1 MVTRTMLTTRG
12 SSPLARGL
20 LFALLQSVEH
30 VGIIPARAGFTSGTR
45 ASQSTA
51 TDHPRSRGVYPTGCG
66 PLVLGPG
73 SSPLARGLLPRA
85 SATRIHSTIIPAR
98 AGFTPR
104 RAGRWHRRADHP
116 RSRGV
121 YGRGFRPCG
130 GCGGSSPLARG
141 LPAGRLASEAWSRI
155 IPARAGFTRTRLSAP
170 TSSGDHPRSR
180 GVYDE
185 RNSRMSGLKGS
196 SPLARGLQ
204 VRVRH
209 VLPVRG
215 IIPARAGFTNDHS
228 RNVNVDWDHPRS
240 RGVYSVL
247 SSPCCVA
254 VGSSPLARGLRVR
267 VSLVLLDHGIIPARA
282 GFTD

>member
-1 MVTRTMLTTRG
+1 MLTTRG

-196 SPLARGLQ
+196 SPLARGLPEED
-204 VRVRH
+204 RGRH
-209 VLPVRG
+209 QGMG
-215 IIPARAGFTNDHS
+215 IIPARAGFTAGDPQLS
-228 RNVNVDWDHPRS
+228 AARWDHPRS
-240 RGVYSVL
+240 RGVY
-247 SSPCCVA
+247 
-254 VGSSPLARGLRVR
+254 RF
-267 VSLVLLDHGIIPARA
+267 VSAMYCP
-282 GFTD
+282 

>member
-141 LPAGRLASEAWSRI
+141 LLRDAQVDGTGVRI
-155 IPARAGFTRTRLSAP
+155 IPARAGFTGEASVRVAGA
-170 TSSGDHPRSR
+170 GDHPRSR
-180 GVYDE
+180 GVYQLAASHP
-185 RNSRMSGLKGS
+185 RPGAGS
-196 SPLARGLQ
+196 SPLARGLL
-204 VRVRH
+204 REIRNSLRH
-209 VLPVRG
+209 GG
-215 IIPARAGFTNDHS
+215 IIPARAGFTGS
-228 RNVNVDWDHPRS
+228 CPPCTARKRDHPRS
-240 RGVYSVL
+240 RGVYQ
-247 SSPCCVA
+247 
-254 VGSSPLARGLRVR
+254 
-267 VSLVLLDHGIIPARA
+267 
-282 GFTD
+282 